1 MKKLIIIFLLSFHY
15 VAHSQNNNGY
25 VVEYN
30 LPITVE
36 FEVYDTPLRINKV
49 ESQSQIDYSSIKGL
63 LQSYLSANN
72 INWAKSEYINKEE
85 KITRDNEHFVAVKK
99 STINDYIQ
107 LESAYIFTYQNR
119 QLAFVKYSFVFEKL
133 PFPWTSL
140 MILENKDNRWY
151 ISKLINQ
158 NQILLLLGNLSNSF
172 LIDCFT
178 GKSKDAEIT
187 KIISDTVINNKI
199 SIGRLGLQINKF
211 DDRLKK
217 KFYDSRITDDKADFR
232 NGTINSEMKR
242 YDVNILH
249 PFLIEQFTIADYDKS
264 EQNLTKNEITVN
276 KYQKS
281 PEAILLNPEVPIDL
295 ISKISINDNI
305 KKYTLIKYRKG
316 GEIQSIIIEEVNS
329 NYQIAHGTPFDNFA
343 QIITRYKTS
352 FIKNLFDNVK
362 DDYKGSDGGTNIDE
376 LFFYI
381 NKNEV
386 VLAKYLDK

>member
-1 MKKLIIIFLLSFHY
+1 M
-15 VAHSQNNNGY
+15 A
-25 VVEYN
+25 
-30 LPITVE
+30 
-36 FEVYDTPLRINKV
+36 
-49 ESQSQIDYSSIKGL
+49 
-63 LQSYLSANN
+63 
-72 INWAKSEYINKEE
+72 
-85 KITRDNEHFVAVKK
+85 
-99 STINDYIQ
+99 
-107 LESAYIFTYQNR
+107 
-119 QLAFVKYSFVFEKL
+119 
-133 PFPWTSL
+133 
-140 MILENKDNRWY
+140 
-151 ISKLINQ
+151 
-158 NQILLLLGNLSNSF
+158 
-172 LIDCFT
+172 
-178 GKSKDAEIT
+178 
-187 KIISDTVINNKI
+187 
-199 SIGRLGLQINKF
+199 
-211 DDRLKK
+211 
-217 KFYDSRITDDKADFR
+217 
-232 NGTINSEMKR
+232 
-242 YDVNILH
+242 
-249 PFLIEQFTIADYDKS
+249 
-264 EQNLTKNEITVN
+264 VN